1 MINLIKNYARQSYDR
16 PQQPL
21 AISPRVNTSTSTTAK
36 ALGAVV
42 AGCSEVGSFSSSGH
56 HH

>member
-1 MINLIKNYARQSYDR
+1 MINLIKNYARQSHDR

-36 ALGAVV
+36 ALGAVLPAV
-42 AGCSEVGSFSSSGH
+42 VKWRVPSSGH